1 MKSSAKKKIPRF
13 SSEDEERKFWDN
25 HDSSDFIDWNNAER
39 VILSKL
45 KPTVR
50 SISIR
55 LPEIMIEE
63 IKVLANRR
71 DVPYQSLM
79 KIFLAERIEEELHK
93 VS

>member
-1 MKSSAKKKIPRF
+1 MKNSAKKKIPEF
-13 SSEDEERKFWDN
+13 SSPDEERKFWAD
-25 HDSSDFIDWNNAER
+25 HDSSDFIDWNKAER
-39 VILSKL
+39 VVLPKL
-45 KPTVR
+45 KPSVR
-50 SISIR
+50 TISIR

-79 KIFLAERIEEELHK
+79 KVFLAERIEQELHK